1 MSGRSTHK
9 FVETYRIKYPTH
21 RRVPILLSIPHCG
34 TAFPDEVKSDY
45 FADLME
51 APDDTDWFVDQ
62 LYRFAPSIGITIMSA
77 VCSRWV
83 IDLNRD
89 PESQP
94 LYTDGRIITGLC
106 PTTTFFGQA
115 LYRDGRKEVHPEE
128 VRRRTELYFR
138 PYHNKLEELLSE
150 LQAQFGQVLLWD
162 CHSIRRVV
170 PTIQR
175 DKFPDLILGS
185 ADGSSADPRLIAKA
199 LQCLSKGGF
208 GLAHNDPFKGGFIT
222 RNYGDPARGRHA
234 LQLEMTKINYMDDSE
249 SNYDPARARKM
260 AELLNNTLGDLA
272 QMTISLKDL

>member
-1 MSGRSTHK
+1 M
-9 FVETYRIKYPTH
+9 ETYRIKYPTSH
-21 RRVPILLSIPHCG
+21 RVPILLSIPHCG

-45 FADLME
+45 FADLIE
-51 APDDTDWFVDQ
+51 TPDDTDWFVDE
-62 LYRFAPSIGITIMSA
+62 LYRFAPSIGITVMSA
-77 VCSRWV
+77 KWSRWV
-83 IDLNRD
+83 IDLNRH
-89 PESQP
+89 PESEA

-106 PTTTFFGQA
+106 PTTTFLGQA
-115 LYRDGRKEVHPEE
+115 LYRDGRKEVHAEE

-150 LQAQFGQVLLWD
+150 LQGQFGQVLLWD

-185 ADGSSADPRLIAKA
+185 ADGYSADPRLIAKA
-199 LQCLSKGGF
+199 LQLLSKGGF
-208 GLAHNDPFKGGFIT
+208 GLAHNHPFKGGFIT

-249 SNYDPARARKM
+249 RNYHPARAKKM
-260 AELLNNTLGDLA
+260 AELLNKMLGDLA
-272 QMTISLKDL
+272 EMTISLKDL